1 MSGNKLLLDTNIL
14 IYLSKKELNLEDFAK
29 VNDVLYISVITLME
43 AKGYQY
49 SNKKEETI
57 IDTLCEN
64 LIKVS
69 ITDEVIETVID
80 LRKKHRIKLPDAI
93 ILATAIENNL
103 KLITR
108 NTKDFEVAD
117 PNDLVINPFNLNN

>member
-1 MSGNKLLLDTNIL
+1 MSGNRLLLDTNVL
-14 IYLSKKELNLEDFAK
+14 IYLSKKELNLEDFAGE
-29 VNDVLYISVITLME
+29 DDILYISIITLME

-64 LIKVS
+64 LIKAYL
-69 ITDEVIETVID
+69 TDDVIETVIS
-80 LRKKHRIKLPDAI
+80 LRKKHKIKLPDAI

-108 NTKDFEVAD
+108 NSKDFDAAS
-117 PNDLVINPFNLNN
+117 PQNMVINPFKNR

>member
-1 MSGNKLLLDTNIL
+1 MSGNRLLLDTNIL
-14 IYLSKKELNLEDFAK
+14 IYLSKKELKLEDFASED
-29 VNDVLYISVITLME
+29 DVLFISVITLME

-64 LIKVS
+64 LIKAYLS
-69 ITDEVIETVID
+69 DDVIESVIG
-80 LRKKHRIKLPDAI
+80 LRKKHKIKLPDAI

-108 NTKDFEVAD
+108 NTKDFEIAAHPD
-117 PNDLVINPFNLNN
+117 MIYNPFKII